1 MSSSTCS
8 IYSIAKNERGQNER
22 SMSSKDEKPRP
33 PYAKYAFKNPYNYAV
48 LGGFASAAALTGN
61 WWLGLCGAGVEALWM
76 LFAPDSRLLRK
87 TWFDKRFAD
96 EQEVAR
102 RAELDAKFKLLPEA
116 DKMRCLAL
124 REKQDQI
131 NQLARDNPAFTI
143 DLLAAELTKLD
154 DLVRAFVELS
164 VTCARYQDYL
174 RSVDLDEIERD
185 LRRYHA
191 IVDRNE
197 PDKRQLAQ
205 KNIAVLEKRKEKYA
219 EIRSYLSSARGQLEL
234 IENTF
239 RLLADQIVTMR
250 SPTELSGQ
258 LDELLDGVE
267 AVRQTTRETDRLL
280 QAVER

>member
-1 MSSSTCS
+1 M
-8 IYSIAKNERGQNER
+8 AA
-22 SMSSKDEKPRP
+22 DEKPRP
-33 PYAKYAFKNPYNYAV
+33 PYAKYAFKNPYNLAI

-87 TWFDKRFAD
+87 LWFDKRYAE
-96 EQEVAR
+96 EQEAAR
-102 RAELDAKFKLLPEA
+102 RAELDAKFKLLPETDA
-116 DKMRCLAL
+116 MRCLAL
-124 REKQDQI
+124 REKQEQI
-131 NQLARDNPAFTI
+131 NKLAQENPAFTV
-143 DLLAAELTKLD
+143 DLLGAELQKLD
-154 DLVRAFVELS
+154 DLVHSFLELS
-164 VTCARYQDYL
+164 VTCARYQEYL
-174 RSVDLDEIERD
+174 GSVDVDEIERD
-185 LRRYHA
+185 LRRYHQ
-191 IVDRNE
+191 IVDRGE
-197 PDKRQLAQ
+197 ADKRQLAQ

-219 EIRSYLSSARGQLEL
+219 EIRSYLSTARGQLEL

-267 AVRQTTRETDRLL
+267 AVRQTTRETDKLL

>member
-1 MSSSTCS
+1 MAT
-8 IYSIAKNERGQNER
+8 
-22 SMSSKDEKPRP
+22 DDKPRP

-48 LGGFASAAALTGN
+48 MGGFASAALLTGN
-61 WWLGLCGAGVEALWM
+61 WWLGLAGAGAEALWM

-87 TWFDKRFAD
+87 LRFDKRHQEDAD
-96 EQEVAR
+96 AAR
-102 RAELDAKFKLLPEA
+102 KAELDAKFKLLPEPDA
-116 DKMRCLAL
+116 MRCLAL
-124 REKQDQI
+124 REKQEQI
-131 NQLARDNPAFTI
+131 NKLANENPAFTI
-143 DLLAAELTKLD
+143 DLLNGELKKLD
-154 DLVRAFVELS
+154 DLVRAFLELS

-174 RSVDLDEIERD
+174 GSVDVDEIERD
-185 LRRYHA
+185 LRRYHQ
-191 IVDRNE
+191 ILDKGE
-197 PDKRQLAQ
+197 GDKRSLAQ

-219 EIRSYLSSARGQLEL
+219 EIRGYLSSARGQLEL

-250 SPTELSGQ
+250 SPQELSGQ

>member
-1 MSSSTCS
+1 M
-8 IYSIAKNERGQNER
+8 AA
-22 SMSSKDEKPRP
+22 DEKPRP
-33 PYAKYAFKNPYNYAV
+33 PYARYAFKNPYNYAIM
-48 LGGFASAAALTGN
+48 GGFASAAVLTGN
-61 WWLGLCGAGVEALWM
+61 WWLGLAGAGVEALWM

-87 TWFDKRFAD
+87 LWWDKQHATD
-96 EQEVAR
+96 EDTR
-102 RAELDAKFKLLPEA
+102 KRAELDAKFKLLPESDA
-116 DKMRCLAL
+116 MRCLAL

-131 NQLARDNPAFTI
+131 NKLAQENPAFTI
-143 DLLAAELTKLD
+143 DLLSGELRKLD
-154 DLVRAFVELS
+154 DLVRAFLELS

-174 RSVDLDEIERD
+174 QSVDVDEIERD
-185 LRRYHA
+185 LRRYHQ
-191 IVDRNE
+191 ILDRGE
-197 PDKRQLAQ
+197 ADKRTLAQ
-205 KNIAVLEKRKEKYA
+205 KNIAVLEKRKEKYG